1 MKHQNVRYLKFNCL
15 SSSLTAADRDRS
27 SQPHVQDLNVNNLG
41 HNVSVAYFLTCAY
54 CAWNCAM
61 HHIQVRNVFVYV
73 IYILL

>member
-1 MKHQNVRYLKFNCL
+1 M
-15 SSSLTAADRDRS
+15 AADRDRS
-27 SQPHVQDLNVNNLG
+27 SQPHVQDLIVNNLG

-54 CAWNCAM
+54 SAWNCAM